1 MLKPHMESE
10 AYHFHFEFG
19 LEILLPLRWHR
30 QSPYNEFHRL
40 QSAFIRK
47 TPKKNVKTSDT
58 IIFFVEDFV
67 RIRNP

>member
-47 TPKKNVKTSDT
+47 TPKRMSKPLIPS
-58 IIFFVEDFV
+58 FFSWKILLE
-67 RIRNP
+67 